1 MVKAHT
7 FDNRRHMVTNF
18 FVVTPPK
25 LFSEFH
31 GYDDNLG
38 NLSSHLSE
46 AYESFKGVDGTV
58 LSLHKYV
65 RASGSTYVAGETSRQ
80 CRAVYLYMLPLFV
93 AMMIKLVF
101 TCSSQTAGML
111 CCCQLHS
118 ER

>member
-58 LSLHKYV
+58 LALHRYV
-65 RASGSTYVAGETSRQ
+65 QASGGNGTWLMKLIVSAGGSILVHVAIVCNNDDKIGVYVQ
-80 CRAVYLYMLPLFV
+80 
-93 AMMIKLVF
+93 
-101 TCSSQTAGML
+101 
-111 CCCQLHS
+111 
-118 ER
+118 